1 MRVVE
6 IVVDMLEDYIKF
18 LESAK
23 ARNFREA
30 TKNEE
35 LHSNN
40 FRIMSQTLEEKQKKA
55 EQLVDKL
62 KEDLNIL
69 NPEDEEGIKYV

>member
-23 ARNFREA
+23 TRNLREGI
-30 TKNEE
+30 KNEDLDTE
-35 LHSNN
+35 Y
-40 FRIMSQTLEEKQKKA
+40 FRLMNQTLEEKQGKA
-55 EQLVDKL
+55 EQLVGKL

-69 NPEDEEGIKYV
+69 NPEDEEGVKYV